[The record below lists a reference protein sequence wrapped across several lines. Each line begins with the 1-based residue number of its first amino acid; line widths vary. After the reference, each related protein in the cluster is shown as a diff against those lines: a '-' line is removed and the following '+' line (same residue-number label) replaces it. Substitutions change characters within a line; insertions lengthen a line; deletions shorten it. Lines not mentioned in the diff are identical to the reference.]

1 MIEFKLKTSKLNAKN
16 RWRKSNVGVKLE
28 IMSKGK
34 KCAAKAKTSYSK
46 EHLELTHKLH
56 SM

>member
-1 MIEFKLKTSKLNAKN
+1 MAEFKLKTYKLNAKN
-16 RWRKSNVGVKLE
+16 RWKKSNIGGKLA

-34 KCAAKAKTSYSK
+34 KCATKTKTSYSK
-46 EHLELTHKLH
+46 EHLELANKLH